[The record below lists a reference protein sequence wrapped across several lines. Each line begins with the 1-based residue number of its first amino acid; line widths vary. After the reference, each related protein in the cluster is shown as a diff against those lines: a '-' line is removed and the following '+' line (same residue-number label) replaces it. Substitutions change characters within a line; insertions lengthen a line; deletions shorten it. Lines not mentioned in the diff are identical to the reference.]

1 MSNSFVTPWTT
12 AHQAPPSMRFPRQEY
27 WSGSSFPS
35 PGDLP
40 NPCIESAFSALAGR
54 FFTRVTREAHYIN
67 KQTMIYV
74 TVFYIKQE
82 EQSYKVCINTDFYN
96 YLFS

>member
-1 MSNSFVTPWTT
+1 MSSALFKGLHTQEIHFTLL
-12 AHQAPPSMRFPRQEY
+12 QGIFPTHALN
-27 WSGSSFPS
+27 PHS
-35 PGDLP
+35 P
-40 NPCIESAFSALAGR
+40 ALAGR

-96 YLFS
+96 YLCS